1 MTVYYTAGGKKH
13 RDPRQWKRKEGSQF
27 VESLT
32 KKLNV
37 PVGNILKTVKGRYG
51 GTYAHWQIAL
61 AYAKYLSPEFHIWC
75 NEVVKDSYG
84 HYVIDTDT
92 GPVGRGWIGV
102 QCSTDKAPF
111 STAV

>member
-1 MTVYYTAGGKKH
+1 MVINRSQPFEWLRLPVTERFVAEVTRKFETGKI
-13 RDPRQWKRKEGSQF
+13 
-27 VESLT
+27 
-32 KKLNV
+32 
-37 PVGNILKTVKGRYG
+37 PVLKSVRGRYG
-51 GTYAHWQIAL
+51 GAYAHWQIAL